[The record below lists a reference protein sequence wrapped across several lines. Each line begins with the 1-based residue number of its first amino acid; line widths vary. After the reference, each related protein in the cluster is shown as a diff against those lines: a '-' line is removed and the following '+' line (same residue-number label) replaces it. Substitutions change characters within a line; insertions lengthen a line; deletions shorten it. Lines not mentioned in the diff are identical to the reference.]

1 MKESLQAVLA
11 GDQHLGSVCAG
22 YGGRSLGWIEIE
34 RRVSLVAGAQG
45 EITGLVVGPAA
56 RRRGL
61 ERAWVEGAESWE
73 GRARFRD
80 CAVGAVV
87 ARPRSAL
94 LDCCVWCVLGARA
107 PVRGGRVHL
116 PPP

>member
-11 GDQHLGSVCAG
+11 GDQPLGSVCAG

-61 ERAWVEGAESWE
+61 RRARVEGAESWE
-73 GRARFRD
+73 
-80 CAVGAVV
+80 
-87 ARPRSAL
+87 
-94 LDCCVWCVLGARA
+94 
-107 PVRGGRVHL
+107 
-116 PPP
+116 